1 MKFRI
6 TLFATIAGIFI
17 PLNSANAFSEAEY
30 EYGFSWG
37 SLNAICAAY
46 SINAISGKNADMM
59 MNLIIE
65 MGNKNIKDTKLKNKF
80 NNLVRTDNGLKEM
93 GCSKLIK

>member
-1 MKFRI
+1 MNFRI
-6 TLFATIAGIFI
+6 ILFTVITGIFI
-17 PLNSANAFSEAEY
+17 PLKSANAFSVAEY

-46 SINAISGKNADMM
+46 SLNAISEKNAGMM

-65 MGNKNIKDTKLKNKF
+65 MGNKDIKDSKLKNTF
-80 NNLVRTDNGLKEM
+80 NNLVKTDNGLKKM